1 MDALLKPDIGLTFW
15 TVVNFL
21 ILAFILAKFAWKPM
35 VSALDKREKQIASD
49 IENAKKA
56 NADAQKIKDDLKGEL
71 DKLAKESSVKI
82 KEAAEFGERE
92 KQRILQAAKEQAQ
105 TLINQA
111 RVQIGT
117 ETNKAVEALRNE
129 VVNITMQ
136 AVKKVIGKEVDEKT
150 NAQMVEDLLKDI
162 KK

>member
-35 VSALDKREKQIASD
+35 VSALENREKKIASD

-56 NADAQKIKDDLKGEL
+56 NEEAQKIKDDLQAQL
-71 DKLAKESSVKI
+71 DKLAKESSAKI
-82 KEAAEFGERE
+82 KEAAELGEQE
-92 KQRILQAAKEQAQ
+92 KQKILLAARETAQ
-105 TLINQA
+105 SLVDQA
-111 RVQIGT
+111 RAQIET
-117 ETNKAVEALRNE
+117 ETSKAVDELKKE
-129 VVNITMQ
+129 VVNTTMQ
-136 AVKKVIGKEVDEKT
+136 AVKKVIGKEADAKT
-150 NAQMVEDLLKDI
+150 NAQLVEDLLKDM